1 MKRHI
6 AFGLLVSF
14 MSFPASAGDQYAEFL
29 LCRFPDVRNAS
40 GFQPSSWIFDG
51 EILHQAGAKYSANKV
66 SEDEIDPRLSLR
78 IISKTSDELQLQWSN
93 TPHKTPRFI
102 VNLKTGQSSRPA
114 FAQPEIEYGTCII
127 KQHVLDGSDIEY

>member
-1 MKRHI
+1 MKRLI
-6 AFGLLVSF
+6 AFALFVSF
-14 MSFPASAGDQYAEFL
+14 MPLPALAGDKDAEFL
-29 LCRFPDVRNAS
+29 FCRFPDVRHVS

-78 IISKTSDELQLQWSN
+78 IISKTSDELQMQWSN

-102 VNLKTGQSSRPA
+102 VNLKTGQSSKPA
-114 FAQPEIEYGTCII
+114 FSKPEMEYGTCII
-127 KQHVLDGSDIEY
+127 KQHVLDNSDIEY